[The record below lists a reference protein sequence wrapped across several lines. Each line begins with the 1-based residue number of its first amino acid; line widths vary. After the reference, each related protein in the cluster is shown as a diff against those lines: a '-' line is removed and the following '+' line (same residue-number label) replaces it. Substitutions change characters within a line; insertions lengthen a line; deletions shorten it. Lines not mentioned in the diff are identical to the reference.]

1 MSPQSLQYILC
12 AVESTFDNN
21 EIRIAEA
28 TIKDYY
34 DKQDGVV
41 QVFIEEIYGDG
52 KLLFKSENFSKN
64 KMPNEFKVNITGVD
78 VITIKFI
85 GNRIGDWVLGDAWT
99 GFAISDFTA
108 TKNLP

>member
-1 MSPQSLQYILC
+1 
-12 AVESTFDNN
+12 
-21 EIRIAEA
+21 
-28 TIKDYY
+28 
-34 DKQDGVV
+34 
-41 QVFIEEIYGDG
+41 
-52 KLLFKSENFSKN
+52 
-64 KMPNEFKVNITGVD
+64 MPNVFKVNITGVD